1 MSRHLLSS
9 LVIGIFLLQAPPA
22 HAFQFQRRLVTDV
35 VDAHDTP
42 TPHPLVWWTENPLRL
57 DEGRSLL
64 FGRAAE
70 DGHLISASD
79 YRVEQKITTIGTI
92 SDHRIVEVITTI
104 HERPSL
110 VLATSRLPEVPPSQ
124 PSADLPPTQWKSLL
138 VEVGTG
144 DRYVEIYRLQAPFG
158 LYQPM
163 QSAAVLG
170 VGEDAILGTYDPAT
184 GNGGHCSEGYWWF
197 DKAGAHEVDFS
208 PLDKSIA
215 NALPPNSTNPMS
227 CRALA
232 SQNAELQ
239 IGVQLIDAKCHACDW
254 IGEIHATYR
263 IKQGAAIPVSVH
275 FVPTPNQ

>member
-1 MSRHLLSS
+1 MLRHLLSI
-9 LVIGIFLLQAPPA
+9 VVTGVFLLQAPSA
-22 HAFQFQRRLVTDV
+22 QAFQFQRTLATDTIDRK
-35 VDAHDTP
+35 DAP
-42 TPHPLVWWTENPLRL
+42 SPHPLVWWTENPLRL

-64 FGRAAE
+64 FGIKAE

-79 YRVEQKITTIGTI
+79 YRFEQKITTLGTI

-110 VLATSRLPEVPPSQ
+110 VLDTSRLPEVPPAQ

-144 DRYVEIYRLQAPFG
+144 DRYVEIYRLQADGG
-158 LYQPM
+158 LYLPM

-170 VGEDAILGTYDPAT
+170 VGEDAILRTFDPTT
-184 GNGGHCSEGYWWF
+184 GNGGGCSEAYWWF
-197 DKAGAHEVDFS
+197 DKSGAHDVDFS
-208 PLDKSIA
+208 PMDRAIA
-215 NALPPNSTNPMS
+215 QVQPPHTTAWPH
-227 CRALA
+227 CWALA
-232 SQNAELQ
+232 SNNSELTV
-239 IGVQLIDAKCHACDW
+239 GVQLTNAKCHACDW